1 MVHSRTTGT
10 LRFTPVTGDNR
21 TLVEGLSVSP
31 DQSGFIEPVRECLR
45 EADGLALWRPAA
57 IYRGDALVGFAMYG
71 FFPDPSPGE
80 LWLDRLLIDWRHQG
94 KGYGGQAVR
103 ALLEQLR
110 REYGQDKVF
119 LSVYETNTA
128 AIRLYRKIGFRFNGG
143 HDTKGEAIMEYV
155 YDKERRRGYDCS
167 ADD

>member
-1 MVHSRTTGT
+1 MEHSRTTGT

-71 FFPDPSPGE
+71 FFPDPSPG
-80 LWLDRLLIDWRHQG
+80 
-94 KGYGGQAVR
+94 QAVR